1 MVDELL
7 TAVARSDEWSGDD
20 VPDILT
26 TYLRDPLLK
35 HKLHDRFHAMMKGV
49 VDIRNAAGDEPSA
62 RMWFDY
68 GLACHFKAQPDAAAA
83 AYRACL
89 AEEPEHTSAQKNL
102 MMVLSPKA
110 RNAFAIEQAIRATP
124 NSSPPSSVAD
134 LTLEQAVYLLALY
147 RACGGAEQDLTL
159 RPFGDNE
166 HPFAPTEES
175 RRPLIKLIN
184 AGLVK
189 ISDQSQEE
197 AFVVDQS
204 TLRVSAYVLGQL
216 YWEIPA
222 ATMELI
228 REIEEAC
235 LTNQWPESWRDQ
247 APALA
252 HELARY
258 ECLAY
263 LRECADERKLIM
275 PSGEKTMLMIDNL
288 LTTFSVAQAYAFF
301 WRGAVA
307 AADFKQRE
315 DVTAAHAGNTI
326 VGNCQRSADRARA
339 EGWEI
344 KPYSRPK
351 SVRRSELS
359 YTLHDAF
366 LGFGERAFTL
376 PIEQLFEP
384 TLSGPAVRGSF
395 ARAK

>member
-7 TAVARSDEWSGDD
+7 TAAARSDEWSGDD

-35 HKLHDRFHAMMKGV
+35 HKLRDRFHAMMKGA
-49 VDIRNAAGDEPSA
+49 VDMRNAAGDEPSA
-62 RMWFDY
+62 KMWFDY

-124 NSSPPSSVAD
+124 NCSPPSSAAD

-184 AGLVK
+184 TGLVK
-189 ISDQSQEE
+189 I
-197 AFVVDQS
+197 
-204 TLRVSAYVLGQL
+204 Y
-216 YWEIPA
+216 
-222 ATMELI
+222 
-228 REIEEAC
+228 
-235 LTNQWPESWRDQ
+235 
-247 APALA
+247 
-252 HELARY
+252 
-258 ECLAY
+258 
-263 LRECADERKLIM
+263 
-275 PSGEKTMLMIDNL
+275 L

-366 LGFGERAFTL
+366 LGFGERART
-376 PIEQLFEP
+376 ESA
-384 TLSGPAVRGSF
+384 SGIMS
-395 ARAK
+395 